1 MRNKKILIII
11 GILVVIAIGIGA
23 FVFLNS
29 NNVGNNVK
37 DVKSYFEKDE
47 YEKAYNLINEKN
59 LLSKADKD
67 INELIKTRLTKYKVS
82 SIDDYLNLSDDD
94 WKNIKSFEDML
105 EKLKLNSKYNYLSKL
120 IEINTNY
127 QDYVPAI
134 KWQKSDDY
142 EVFRSYMKVETQD
155 DFEKSALM
163 MKNYSFEKYGLENK
177 YIKELNEEVQKYIDY
192 CTQLVQAINNS
203 DLTLYDSISPKFK
216 DNITKLSNIE
226 VEIITKTSELEK
238 AIKDLPSI

>member
-1 MRNKKILIII
+1 MTKD
-11 GILVVIAIGIGA
+11 GIR
-23 FVFLNS
+23 
-29 NNVGNNVK
+29 
-37 DVKSYFEKDE
+37 
-47 YEKAYNLINEKN
+47 KAE
-59 LLSKADKD
+59 
-67 INELIKTRLTKYKVS
+67 VS
-82 SIDDYLNLSDDD
+82 DWPDLMMIFDRSLRSTDDLSDDD

-203 DLTLYDSISPKFK
+203 DLNLYDSISPKFK
-216 DNITKLSNIE
+216 ENITKLSNIE

>member
-203 DLTLYDSISPKFK
+203 NLNLYDSVSPKFK

>member
-127 QDYVPAI
+127 QDYVTAI

-203 DLTLYDSISPKFK
+203 DLNLYDSISPKFK

>member
-37 DVKSYFEKDE
+37 DVKSYLEKDE

-203 DLTLYDSISPKFK
+203 DLNLYDSISPKFK
-216 DNITKLSNIE
+216 ENITKLSNME

>member
-37 DVKSYFEKDE
+37 DVKSYLEKDE

-203 DLTLYDSISPKFK
+203 DLNLYDSISPKFK
-216 DNITKLSNIE
+216 ENITKLSNIE

>member
-1 MRNKKILIII
+1 MKNKKIIIII

-163 MKNYSFEKYGLENK
+163 MKNYSFEEYGLENK

-203 DLTLYDSISPKFK
+203 DLNLYDSISPKFK
-216 DNITKLSNIE
+216 ENITKLSNIE

>member
-1 MRNKKILIII
+1 MKNKKIIIII
-11 GILVVIAIGIGA
+11 GILVVIAIGIVA

-29 NNVGNNVK
+29 NNVGNNVN

-127 QDYVPAI
+127 QEYVPAI

-203 DLTLYDSISPKFK
+203 DLNLYDSISPKFK
-216 DNITKLSNIE
+216 ENITKLSNIE